1 VRQILASPQVE
12 ALIGTETIQQLYEDP
27 YAMYTCMQCGRPGTT
42 SDATTVI
49 AEKYRYA
56 CMVSFAHERCAESQ
70 VIEIDADLPPG
81 QRLSS
86 FGDMNAKLGV
96 LPYQDSPR
104 FRPLLV
110 LEPRIEAL
118 GTGEDGG
125 QVNLWVSWLVQAGLT
140 LLRTAG
146 QMPGRAEGWR
156 LQLLDPGHAQ
166 LLDRD
171 GATIYIGD
179 CSPSDDW
186 LDLAS
191 EIDGC
196 VVLIGFIGLYT
207 VADDD
212 MTFDRF
218 TRMLDNAA
226 RRSALA
232 GGLVSVEN

>member
-1 VRQILASPQVE
+1 MRQILASPQVE
-12 ALIGTETIQQLYEDP
+12 ALIGAETIQRLYEDP

-49 AEKYRYA
+49 VEKYRYA
-56 CMVSFAHERCAESQ
+56 CMVSFAHARCAESR

-81 QRLSS
+81 QRISS
-86 FGDMNAKLGV
+86 FRDMNAKLAV

-110 LEPRIEAL
+110 LEPRVEAL

-125 QVNLWVSWLVQAGLT
+125 QVNPWVSRLIQSGLT
-140 LLRTAG
+140 LLRTGG
-146 QMPGRAEGWR
+146 QMPERAEGWR
-156 LQLLDPGHAQ
+156 LQFLDPDHAQ
-166 LLDRD
+166 LLDPD
-171 GATIYIGD
+171 GQKIYIGD
-179 CSPSDDW
+179 CSPVSDW

-191 EIDGC
+191 EIGGC
-196 VVLIGFIGLYT
+196 VVLIGSIGLYA

-232 GGLVSVEN
+232 GGLVFVEN